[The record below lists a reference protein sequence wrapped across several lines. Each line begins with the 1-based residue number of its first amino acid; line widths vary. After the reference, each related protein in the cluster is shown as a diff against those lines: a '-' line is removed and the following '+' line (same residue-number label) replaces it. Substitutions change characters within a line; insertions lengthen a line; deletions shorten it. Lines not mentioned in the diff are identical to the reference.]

1 MKQCTTFSLALVAVA
16 SAVKTTQEDIRT
28 RIGKRIA
35 KLIDNTTGT
44 VSTAEGQTQYE
55 LFDKMAKEHRDENG
69 RLSGTAG
76 YTEALEAQNLANYNA
91 KIASEASCVSMTNPD
106 DFFSPDY

>member
-16 SAVKTTQEDIRT
+16 SALKTTQDKDR
-28 RIGKRIA
+28 RRRIA
-35 KLIDNTTGT
+35 RLIDNTTGL

-76 YTEALEAQNLANYNA
+76 YTETLEAQNLANYNA
-91 KIASEASCVSMTNPD
+91 KIASEAPCVSMTNPD